1 MFSDIDVL
9 CKLGHIKYNIMK
21 TDPLRFFVRSFMA
34 GAYLG
39 VAAILSYTLGALL
52 NDHTVVGKIAVAGTF
67 GISLVAIVYLGA
79 ELFTGNC
86 FVSIMPVLKGE
97 LKFYQILPMWIVC
110 YIGNMVGIALVCFLY
125 IKSGAQE
132 AIMIPYLQGVMESKL
147 QFDVMELLIK
157 GILCNFIVCIA
168 AYSGVKIKDETARL
182 IVIMVF
188 VMAFVLPGFEHCI
201 ANGGIFT
208 MGLTQL
214 GNTVNWSTLPL
225 HMLLSTLGNILGGSV
240 LLAVPI
246 YIMFK
251 APQSEIKK

>member
-1 MFSDIDVL
+1 MFSDIEVL
-9 CKLGHIKYNIMK
+9 SKLGKVKYNIMK

-39 VAAILSYTLGALL
+39 AAAILSYTLGAMLS
-52 NDHTVVGKIAVAGTF
+52 DHGVIAKIAVAATF
-67 GISLVAIVYLGA
+67 GIGLVAIVYLGA

-86 FVSIMPVLKGE
+86 FVTIMPVLKGE
-97 LKFYQILPMWIVC
+97 LKIRDIIPMWVMC
-110 YIGNMVGIALVCFLY
+110 YLGNMVGISLICFLF
-125 IKSGAQE
+125 IKSGAQKSV
-132 AIMIPYLQGVMESKL
+132 MIPYLETVMTSKL
-147 QFDVMELLIK
+147 EFNIFELFIK

-168 AYSGVKIKDETARL
+168 AYSGIKIKDETARL

-201 ANGGIFT
+201 ANAGIFT

-214 GNTVNWSTLPL
+214 GNAIDWSMLPL
-225 HMLLSTLGNILGGSV
+225 HMLISTLGNIVGGSI

-246 YIMFK
+246 YVMFRE
-251 APQSEIKK
+251 AKK